1 MTISPWTPET
11 QRYQDEEAAR
21 QKNLTRKAKHAQ
33 RMVDQKVDE
42 IKRAV
47 TSIKLWQRRVAYYE
61 REKGVTLEAKRL
73 QRLDAQRKR
82 AAKRRKII
90 L

>member
-1 MTISPWTPET
+1 MTISAWTPET
-11 QRYQDEEAAR
+11 QKYRDEEAAR
-21 QKNLTRKAKHAQ
+21 QKDIDKRLRLAR

-47 TSIKLWQRRVAYYE
+47 TSIKLWQRRVTYYE
-61 REKGVTLEAKRL
+61 REKGITLEMKRQ
-73 QRLDAQRKR
+73 QRVLAQQKR

>member
-1 MTISPWTPET
+1 VTFTTLDMHELA
-11 QRYQDEEAAR
+11 EEALR
-21 QKNLTRKAKHAQ
+21 QKDLDKKLRHAR

-47 TSIKLWQRRVAYYE
+47 TSIRLWQRRVTYYE
-61 REKGVTLEAKRL
+61 REKGVTLEAKRQ
-73 QRLDAQRKR
+73 QREESQRKR
-82 AAKRRKII
+82 AAKRRKIV

>member
-1 MTISPWTPET
+1 MSPIYSLPIGLDT
-11 QRYQDEEAAR
+11 EAVR
-21 QKNLTRKAKHAQ
+21 QKDIDRKLRQA
-33 RMVDQKVDE
+33 RSMVDKKVDE

-61 REKGVTLEAKRL
+61 REKGITLDQKRQ
-73 QRLDAQRKR
+73 QRIESQRKR
-82 AAKRRKII
+82 ATKRRKIV

>member
-1 MTISPWTPET
+1 MSPIYSLPIGL
-11 QRYQDEEAAR
+11 DSEAVRQNDINKKLRHAR
-21 QKNLTRKAKHAQ
+21 
-33 RMVDQKVDE
+33 RMVDKKVDE

-61 REKGVTLEAKRL
+61 REKGITLDQKRQ
-73 QRLDAQRKR
+73 QRIESQRKR
-82 AAKRRKII
+82 AAKRRKIV